1 MEYNCEKCKY
11 KTYLK
16 QNYNKHILSER
27 HKVKQTSTEECYE
40 HTCIKCNKLLLSKT
54 SVWRH
59 AKICDANL
67 APKNTVIEKTDT
79 ETKELLQ
86 KILEGQTVLA
96 NSQTV
101 LANGQTALANENK
114 MLKQLVIELS
124 KNPSN
129 IINSNNTNNTNNN
142 NFNMNFFLNEQCK
155 NAVNITDFIKSL
167 TVELQTLQNI
177 ENKGYVNGM
186 TDCIVENLKK
196 YSLYNRPIH
205 YITDNEEKTVQIRD
219 EDEWKQDSKWLTN
232 SERNELEYQKE
243 EEAAKNA
250 TVLGHQVPEVA
261 EEEDEEDEDGNEKQE
276 SMLATAIFKIDQKVF
291 ETFET
296 FDKEVNKKS
305 KNKILKKILSDGVY
319 LKHRNNI
326 SGKVLNNVQINGSDA
341 TKM

>member
-11 KTYLK
+11 KTHVK
-16 QNYNKHILSER
+16 QCYNRHLLTER
-27 HKVKQTSTEECYE
+27 HKVKQISTEVRYE
-40 HTCIKCNKLLLSKT
+40 RTCIKCNKILLSKT

-59 AKICDANL
+59 SKMCDVTPAH
-67 APKNTVIEKTDT
+67 KNTVIEDTDT
-79 ETKELLQ
+79 NELLQ
-86 KILEGQTVLA
+86 KILEGQTI
-96 NSQTV
+96 
-101 LANGQTALANENK
+101 LANGQTILANENK

-129 IINSNNTNNTNNN
+129 IINSNNTNNTNTN

-155 NAVNITDFIKSL
+155 NAVNIKDFIKSL

-205 YITDNEEKTVQIRD
+205 YITDNKEKTVQIRD

-243 EEAAKNA
+243 EANKGL
-250 TVLGHQVPEVA
+250 VQVQEE
-261 EEEDEEDEDGNEKQE
+261 EEEDEEDDEGNAKQE
-276 SMLATAIFKIDQKVF
+276 SMLATAIFKIDKKVF

-296 FDKEVNKKS
+296 FDKTVSKKS
-305 KNKILKKILSDGVY
+305 KNKNLKKILSDGSY
-319 LKHRNNI
+319 IKHRNNI
-326 SGKVLNNVQINGSDA
+326 SGKVLDIVQVNDLV
-341 TKM
+341 

>member
-11 KTYLK
+11 KTFIK
-16 QNYNKHILSER
+16 HCYNKHLLSER
-27 HKVKQTSTEECYE
+27 HKVKQTTTEECYE

-59 AKICDANL
+59 AKICDATP
-67 APKNTVIEKTDT
+67 AHKNTVIINTDT
-79 ETKELLQ
+79 NELLQ
-86 KILEGQTVLA
+86 KILDG
-96 NSQTV
+96 QTV
-101 LANGQTALANENK
+101 LANGQTVLANENK

-243 EEAAKNA
+243 EAAKNEA
-250 TVLGHQVPEVA
+250 VQGNQVPEA
-261 EEEDEEDEDGNEKQE
+261 EEDKEDDEDEKQE

-296 FDKEVNKKS
+296 FDKEVSKKS
-305 KNKILKKILSDGVY
+305 KNKNLKKILSDGVY

-326 SGKVLNNVQINGSDA
+326 SGKVLHNVQVNEL
-341 TKM
+341 T

>member
-11 KTYLK
+11 KTHVK
-16 QNYNKHILSER
+16 QCYNKHLLTDR
-27 HKVKQTSTEECYE
+27 HKVKQTSTKVCYE
-40 HTCIKCNKLLLSKT
+40 HICIKCNKLLLSRT
-54 SVWRH
+54 NAWSH
-59 AKICDANL
+59 AKKCDGV
-67 APKNTVIEKTDT
+67 PSHKNTVIVNTDT
-79 ETKELLQ
+79 TELLQ

-96 NSQTV
+96 NGQTV

-155 NAVNITDFIKSL
+155 NAVNIKDFIKSL

-205 YITDNEEKTVQIRD
+205 YITDNEENTVQIRD

-232 SERNELEYQKE
+232 SEKNELEYQKE
-243 EEAAKNA
+243 ETAKNA
-250 TVLGHQVPEVA
+250 AVLGDQVPEV
-261 EEEDEEDEDGNEKQE
+261 EEDEEEDEDGDEKQE

-296 FDKEVNKKS
+296 FDKEVRKKS
-305 KNKILKKILSDGVY
+305 KNKNLKKILSDGVY

-326 SGKVLNNVQINGSDA
+326 SGKVLNNVQVNGLD
-341 TKM
+341 TP